1 MQAALQAGPPE
12 QAATVAWAATVGQG
26 QVPRTPALATPGRTG
41 RAGVGRTT
49 AHGRSGGLN
58 HGRRISGWGT
68 RIVKSTSRVG
78 NTVTETMPL
87 ICGRMEKTDRLRE

>member
-1 MQAALQAGPPE
+1 VQAALQAGPPE
-12 QAATVAWAATVGQG
+12 QAATVGQG
-26 QVPRTPALATPGRTG
+26 QVPRTVALATLGGTG
-41 RAGVGRTT
+41 RAGVGRTM